1 MTTLP
6 LTGQTPRTCSK
17 IQCLNF
23 CFSFLGKP
31 ASADASA
38 KANGTAPNG
47 SATAAET
54 SETKKKTEEE
64 SKENIHDSQ
73 NSSSSK
79 ASAFGGFVFG
89 NAKPK
94 DSVAAKPFGGFVFGQ
109 KTTAAVG
116 VGDVATGE
124 ENVTTAAAA
133 TPDVK
138 ANGGTPTAVELDQ
151 ATYVELP
158 VFGQKTVTTEVLDKP
173 VEEDLMAKFK
183 PAQGNWSC
191 DVCMVSNP
199 GDKSKCLACE
209 TPKPVAASST
219 EAQKDDLMA
228 KFKPSAGNWSCDV
241 CMVSNPGD
249 KTKCLACETPKP
261 GGAAKTDDLMA
272 KFKPSAGNW
281 SCDVCMV
288 SNPGDKTACLACET
302 PKSGSAAAAI
312 KTAPKPFAIGANG
325 GFKFDAKPAADTSA
339 AGDLGGF
346 KFVNTAATT
355 VSTGGFKF
363 EPSASGSNNT
373 TVSSGFRC
381 DVKTTESIAAGGFKF
396 ESKPSDS
403 SEPNAGGFKF
413 EGKPSNSSEPSAGG
427 FKFDT
432 TKPKDSSTDK
442 EGEGGFKFGGTN
454 DAVKNSPADAAGG
467 FAFGTKTSAS
477 SAETI
482 GGEGTGSTT
491 GFFFKANGSSPP
503 TGAASGF
510 TFSTKAGDT
519 SPSGPAAKGFQFST
533 FGSSTPGKTTEGA
546 SIFGPAARSGGAT
559 GFSFFNTPT
568 STRVRSE
575 GGGSITAGSPGFQFS
590 TPPEKP
596 QVGPSNQC
604 WGSVFWCGS
613 APLTRVAD
621 PHSFHPDPDPAF

>member
-1 MTTLP
+1 
-6 LTGQTPRTCSK
+6 
-17 IQCLNF
+17 
-23 CFSFLGKP
+23 
-31 ASADASA
+31 
-38 KANGTAPNG
+38 
-47 SATAAET
+47 
-54 SETKKKTEEE
+54 
-64 SKENIHDSQ
+64 
-73 NSSSSK
+73 
-79 ASAFGGFVFG
+79 VFG

-116 VGDVATGE
+116 VADVATGE
-124 ENVTTAAAA
+124 ENVATTAA

-219 EAQKDDLMA
+219 EVKKDDLMA
-228 KFKPSAGNWSCDV
+228 KFKPCAGNWSCNV

-261 GGAAKTDDLMA
+261 GEAAAKTDDLMA

-302 PKSGSAAAAI
+302 PKSGSAPAAI

-325 GFKFDAKPAADTSA
+325 GFKFDAQPAADTSA
-339 AGDLGGF
+339 TGGLGGF
-346 KFVNTAATT
+346 KFVNTATATAT
-355 VSTGGFKF
+355 AGGFKF
-363 EPSASGSNNT
+363 EPSATGSNNT
-373 TVSSGFRC
+373 TVGSGFRC
-381 DVKTTESIAAGGFKF
+381 DVKTTESIATGGFKF
-396 ESKPSDS
+396 ESK
-403 SEPNAGGFKF
+403 
-413 EGKPSNSSEPSAGG
+413 SSEPSAGG

-454 DAVKNSPADAAGG
+454 AAVKSSHADAAGG
-467 FAFGTKTSAS
+467 FTFGTKTSES
-477 SAETI
+477 SAET

-503 TGAASGF
+503 TGAAGGF
-510 TFSTKAGDT
+510 TFSSKAGDT
-519 SPSGPAAKGFQFST
+519 SPGGPPAKGFQFST

-546 SIFGPAARSGGAT
+546 SIFGPAARSGGAAS

-568 STRVRSE
+568 STRVRAE
-575 GGGSITAGSPGFQFS
+575 GGGTTAGSLGFQFS

-596 QVGPSNQC
+596 QVG
-604 WGSVFWCGS
+604 
-613 APLTRVAD
+613 R
-621 PHSFHPDPDPAF
+621 SFKPMLGIHDILVRIRTSD